1 MVSAFLLLLLSLLF
15 LVPNFHSQAIP
26 RSEKRRIS
34 EIYRKEVIKATIL
47 DKLGLSSM
55 PPPLRRLRPGNDRR
69 APPVRPGLFTQATMY
84 KIIVFPSTDQISNS
98 TDHLQFKLPSTAGN
112 RVISASLSAYHGQPK
127 WRELPRK
134 NEDKVRRHSPI
145 IESLKDYSKVPSSM
159 LVHLEQRAIFGNAGE
174 EKVIRVGS
182 KWVDFR
188 LPGWAEFDVTEL
200 TNFWLGSPERNGG
213 FDIRCLSCK
222 RHMRNAP
229 FYTDPDDTSETAG
242 NRPFMVLTIQELDED
257 EGSGFLHQRE
267 PRRHKRDVSNDCNDD
282 EDDEKDFISSRNET
296 SPSPRSCCRRS
307 LVVSFKDIGWD
318 GWVMEPAEFD
328 AHYCLGQCASY
339 NLPSP
344 HAAIMDQ
351 VVSPVYEMKPCCVPV
366 PGQMRDLLIRYSFD
380 GGKTI
385 STQHIPNIIVNTCG
399 CL

>member
-1 MVSAFLLLLLSLLF
+1 
-15 LVPNFHSQAIP
+15 
-26 RSEKRRIS
+26 
-34 EIYRKEVIKATIL
+34 
-47 DKLGLSSM
+47 M

-69 APPVRPGLFTQATMY
+69 APPVRPGHFTQATMY
-84 KIIVFPSTDQISNS
+84 KIIVFPSTDPISNS

-127 WRELPRK
+127 WREMPRK

-182 KWVDFR
+182 KWIDFR

-242 NRPFMVLTIQELDED
+242 NRPFMVLTIQEVREQLDED

-267 PRRHKRDVSNDCNDD
+267 PLRHKRDVSNDCNDD